1 MEKKQT
7 EAGKNVITDEI
18 MEYVGILAKLELSE
32 EEKQAAKKDMERMLD
47 YVGKLNQLDTSGV
60 EPMSDI
66 FSVSN
71 VFRKDQV
78 EHKDGA
84 KDALANAPKRR
95 GQAFVVPRTVD
106 L

>member
-1 MEKKQT
+1 MTDEDKEELDMEKKQT
-7 EAGKNVITDEI
+7 EAGKIVITDEI
-18 MEYVGILAKLELSE
+18 MEYVGILAKLEL
-32 EEKQAAKKDMERMLD
+32 LD

-71 VFRKDQV
+71 VFREDQV

-84 KDALANAPKRR
+84 EDALANAPKRR

>member
-18 MEYVGILAKLELSE
+18 MEYVGILAKLELSV
-32 EEKQAAKKDMERMLD
+32 EEKQAAKKDMERILD
-47 YVGKLNQLDTSGV
+47 YVGKLNQL

-71 VFRKDQV
+71 VFREDQV

-84 KDALANAPKRR
+84 EDALANAPKRR

>member
-18 MEYVGILAKLELSE
+18 MEYVGILAKLELSV
-32 EEKQAAKKDMERMLD
+32 EEKQAAKKDMERILD
-47 YVGKLNQLDTSGV
+47 YVGKLNQLDTSV

-71 VFRKDQV
+71 VFREDQV

-84 KDALANAPKRR
+84 EDALANAPKRR